1 MALFP
6 QPQQT
11 PSFLQAA
18 LGNPQQAG
26 MQLMQSNSQFADF
39 MTRNRGKSPQQIL
52 AEHLASHP
60 GMTLQQMAAQRG
72 IDYDTVRRILGR

>member
-1 MALFP
+1 
-6 QPQQT
+6 
-11 PSFLQAA
+11 
-18 LGNPQQAG
+18 
-26 MQLMQSNSQFADF
+26 MQLMQSNSLFADF

-72 IDYDTVRRILGR
+72 MDYGTVRRILGR